1 MTVGNINSPRRKAL
15 RDIVAHAVSV
25 DTFVSLQCMHFG
37 DVKHLRP
44 HVRAESTNPVS
55 ETLQRVEN
63 REKGVIATQVS

>member
-1 MTVGNINSPRRKAL
+1 MTVGNISSPRRKAL

-37 DVKHLRP
+37 DVKHLR
-44 HVRAESTNPVS
+44 AESTNPVS

-63 REKGVIATQVS
+63 REKGIIATQVS